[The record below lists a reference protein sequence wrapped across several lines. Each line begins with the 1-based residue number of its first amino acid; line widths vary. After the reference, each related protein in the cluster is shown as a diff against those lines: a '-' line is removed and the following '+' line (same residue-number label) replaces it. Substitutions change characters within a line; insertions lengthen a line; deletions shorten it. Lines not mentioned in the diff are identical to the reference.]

1 MKDKN
6 EKLKEGEMIIK
17 TFANDEGNINV
28 NINSNHVRADYIAMT
43 ISSLIVILNES
54 GIPMKDIKKKLKEYV
69 KASLEG
75 DKHE

>member
-1 MKDKN
+1 MKNKN

-17 TFANDEGNINV
+17 TFVDDEGNTNV
-28 NINSNHVRADYIAMT
+28 NINSNHIRADYIAMT
-43 ISSLIVILNES
+43 ISSLIVVLNEN

-69 KASLEG
+69 KKSLEG